1 MKIKKKRVLIL
12 FLFLFLAVLG
22 LSGLALGSARFP
34 LDEVIAVFTGGG
46 DPTVRL
52 IVLSC
57 GCRGLPGLCWP
68 AWGWRF
74 LVFCFKAQRATICV
88 RRISSA

>member
-1 MKIKKKRVLIL
+1 MKIKKKRVLIP

-34 LDEVIAVFTGGG
+34 LAEVIAVFTGGG

-52 IVLSC
+52 IVLQL
-57 GCRGLPGLCWP
+57 RLPLLP
-68 AWGWRF
+68 LLLLF
-74 LVFCFKAQRATICV
+74 
-88 RRISSA
+88 

>member
-34 LDEVIAVFTGGG
+34 LDEVIEMCIR
-46 DPTVRL
+46 DR
-52 IVLSC
+52 I
-57 GCRGLPGLCWP
+57 
-68 AWGWRF
+68 
-74 LVFCFKAQRATICV
+74 
-88 RRISSA
+88 RRSWV